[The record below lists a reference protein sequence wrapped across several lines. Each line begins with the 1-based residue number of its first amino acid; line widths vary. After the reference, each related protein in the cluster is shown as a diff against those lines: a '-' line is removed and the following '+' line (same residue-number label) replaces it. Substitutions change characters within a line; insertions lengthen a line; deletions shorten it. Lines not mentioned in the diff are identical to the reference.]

1 MLCMT
6 FRLLKAYPE
15 LRDLCVKLG
24 GVIPCLSG
32 YLLVIVLR
40 HSVPD
45 TQLLAGAHDGISHS
59 HSYLYLGG
67 PDFLL
72 PDYTC
77 GQDTCPSAT
86 FSRYWS
92 KPRMKVLSDIP
103 CGRTG
108 MLLTQST
115 LLHGRYI

>member
-1 MLCMT
+1 MT

-15 LRDLCVKLG
+15 LRDLCIKLG
-24 GVIPCLSG
+24 GVIAFRNSLSG
-32 YLLVIVLR
+32 YLLVIVLK
-40 HSVPD
+40 HSVSD

-59 HSYLYLGG
+59 HVDLYLGG
-67 PDFLL
+67 PDFPL

-86 FSRYWS
+86 FSRYQS
-92 KPRMKVLSDIP
+92 KRRMKALSDIP

-115 LLHGRYI
+115 LLHDRYI